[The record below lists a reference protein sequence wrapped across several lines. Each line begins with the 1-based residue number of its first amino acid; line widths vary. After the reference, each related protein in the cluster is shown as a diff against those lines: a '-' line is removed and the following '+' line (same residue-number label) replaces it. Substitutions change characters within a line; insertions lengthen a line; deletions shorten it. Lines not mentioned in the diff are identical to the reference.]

1 MQGVIAST
9 TTLKDSLHDNV
20 HKSEIPMKHLADVL
34 GISYSY
40 LANAVNPACEDHHFQ
55 LRHLIPTTL
64 QTGRYDALDHIEFA
78 CGRVAFK
85 LPQATGN
92 MQITSN
98 LLHII
103 KHIGELSGK
112 IEEILADGRIKE
124 HEAKDV
130 EPLIIELTSLLV
142 RLASLIS
149 GAVEK

>member
-1 MQGVIAST
+1 MQGIAST
-9 TTLKDSLHDNV
+9 TTLKDALHDNV
-20 HKSEIPMKHLADVL
+20 HHSNIPMKRLADEL

-64 QTGRYDALDHIEFA
+64 RTGRFDALDFIEFA

-85 LPQATGN
+85 LPVATGN
-92 MQITSN
+92 IQITSN

-103 KHIGELSGK
+103 KHIGELSGR
-112 IEEILADGRIKE
+112 IEEALSDGKIQA
-124 HEAKDV
+124 HEAKGV

-142 RLASLIS
+142 QLAALIS